1 MRQGRRFA
9 LTAGLLVAAFGA
21 SALYIVRSQ
30 QATAPATASHTVAAP
45 TFVTV
50 NSQAALE
57 AELAKAASNDQIAF
71 VDYYAD
77 WCIPCK
83 QFAQKT
89 FTDPAVVKRLNT
101 MHRIKVNL
109 SKNRPEDFAL
119 MRRQNVAGLPT
130 LDFWLPTGERDDS
143 ARVTG
148 FLPPEPFLSHLSEHG
163 LMVRAK
169 SKQ

>member
-1 MRQGRRFA
+1 MRQRRRVA
-9 LTAGLLVAAFGA
+9 LTAGLLVAALGA

-30 QATAPATASHTVAAP
+30 QATVPATTSHTVTAP

-57 AELAKAASNDQIAF
+57 AELAKAATNQQVAF

-89 FTDPAVVKRLNT
+89 FTDPAVAKPLST

-109 SKNRPEDFAL
+109 SENRPEDFAL
-119 MRRQNVAGLPT
+119 MRSQAVAGLPT
-130 LDFWLPTGERDDS
+130 LDFWLPTGERNQA
-143 ARVTG
+143 ARITG
-148 FLPPEPFLSHLSEHG
+148 FLPPEAFLAHLNEHA
-163 LMVRAK
+163 LMPSVK
-169 SKQ
+169 SKE